1 MTVNFEV
8 KGNVAR
14 LLATENLI
22 VEHKQVD
29 TASFNVEARVLTLPM
44 WEKASNSVYDL
55 LVAHEVGHAIF
66 TPNRDWFKEE
76 RYKDLSMDM
85 VNVIEDARIEKLM
98 KHKYA
103 GLNRDFFMGYR
114 ELNSEDFFELRN
126 IDTDKLK
133 IIDRINLYFKVGTFI
148 DLEFNDIESD
158 LVTRISKANTF
169 DEVLDLALELQN
181 YAKDEKIDFEI
192 TKFDVTEGFMG
203 LDLEDGESKR

>member
-98 KHKYA
+98 KQKYA

-114 ELNSEDFFELRN
+114 ELNSEDFLN
-126 IDTDKLK
+126 
-133 IIDRINLYFKVGTFI
+133 
-148 DLEFNDIESD
+148 
-158 LVTRISKANTF
+158 
-169 DEVLDLALELQN
+169 
-181 YAKDEKIDFEI
+181 
-192 TKFDVTEGFMG
+192 
-203 LDLEDGESKR
+203 